1 MHLSGVSLDCGRG
14 SALSH
19 LLSEQDRFAK
29 ARGCRDEG
37 ERARHSLGQHTSSR
51 AQRDFSIDGIV
62 TNPRSDSRGK
72 GSSILQSH
80 L

>member
-1 MHLSGVSLDCGRG
+1 MHPSGVSLDCGRG

-29 ARGCRDEG
+29 ARGRDDG
-37 ERARHSLGQHTSSR
+37 ERARHSLGQHTASR